1 MESDTSV
8 GKTARESGM
17 TMTLEGKEGPEKSA
31 RIPAL
36 LEMRYQNVGEDERFD
51 YLKSK
56 LAPIDFPTVLAI

>member
-1 MESDTSV
+1 
-8 GKTARESGM
+8 M